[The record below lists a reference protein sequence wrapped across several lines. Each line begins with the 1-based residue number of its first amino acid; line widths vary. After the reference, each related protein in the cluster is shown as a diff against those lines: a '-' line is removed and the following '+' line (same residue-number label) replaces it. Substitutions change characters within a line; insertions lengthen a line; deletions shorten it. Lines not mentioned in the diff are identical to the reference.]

1 MTARDPDH
9 RATRKPIETTAA
21 LPWARTFSR
30 VGARI
35 VLTMSSVSTRRATAR
50 TWAWTFATATTSKAP
65 ATKPI
70 APARPKINGG
80 SDSTVKNAASAASP
94 VTR

>member
-1 MTARDPDH
+1 
-9 RATRKPIETTAA
+9 
-21 LPWARTFSR
+21 
-30 VGARI
+30 
-35 VLTMSSVSTRRATAR
+35 MSSVSTRRAER
-50 TWAWTFATATTSKAP
+50 EHLRLDVRRWCTTSSAP

-70 APARPKINGG
+70 APARPKISGG